1 MLFFVM
7 AHFRKR
13 YILDLIEKAQKLSP
27 LVGILGHRQV
37 GKTTVAE
44 KVSQAYVT
52 LDEKESLDLAMTSP
66 KVFLQKYSTYLQAI
80 DECQYA
86 PPLFPALK
94 DQVRK
99 NKKPGQYLLTGSVRF
114 TSRSAI
120 RESLTGRIINF
131 ELLPITVS
139 EMAHEPLPQTLI
151 PFFSKNSIDS
161 IIQSINSKKNK
172 LNSNSKEYKYY
183 YKHGGLPGVCF
194 IQNEKLRELKLKE
207 QLSTI
212 LERDIRQ
219 VYPTTLPNSQILD
232 FLQYVAKK
240 QGKRFNYTEARKETG
255 ITIPTQKKLL
265 YALEAIFLVRRLK
278 VEGSY
283 SAEVYYLE
291 DQAESLQLSQNS
303 LSDFEYYEQLVYRN
317 LRAQFFYN
325 IGLTFREFHFETRG
339 GVRIPYAIECN
350 GYNLA
355 MIPTEN
361 ERPSRSESAAAAS
374 FLKIYTNS
382 RVLYLHQ
389 GRELVK
395 IDEKSVSAPI
405 FYFI

>member
-1 MLFFVM
+1 M
-7 AHFRKR
+7 AHLRER
-13 YILDLIEKAQKLSP
+13 YILKLIDKAQKLSP

-44 KVSQAYVT
+44 KVAKAYVT
-52 LDEKESLDLAMTSP
+52 LDDKESLDLALNSP
-66 KVFLQKYSTYLQAI
+66 KNFLEKHNTSMQAI

-86 PPLFPALK
+86 PSLFPALK
-94 DQVRK
+94 EHVRK

-114 TSRSAI
+114 TSRAAI

-131 ELLPITVS
+131 ELLPMTIS
-139 EMAHEPLPQTLI
+139 EIAHEPLPQTLI

-161 IIQSINSKKNK
+161 ILQSINSKKNK
-172 LNSNSKEYKYY
+172 IDSKSKEFNYY

-194 IQNEKLRELKLKE
+194 IQNQKLRDLKLKE
-207 QLSTI
+207 QLNTI

-219 VYPTTLPNSQILD
+219 VYSTTLPNSQILD
-232 FLQYVAKK
+232 FLQYIAKM
-240 QGKRFNYTEARKETG
+240 QGKRFNYTDARKITG
-255 ITIPTQKKLL
+255 ITIPTQKKIL
-265 YALEAIFLVRRLK
+265 YALEAIFLIRRLK

-303 LSDFEYYEQLVYRN
+303 LSEFEYYEQLIYRN

-325 IGLTFREFHFETRG
+325 MGLTFKEFHYETRG
-339 GVRIPYAIECN
+339 GVRIPYAIECE
-350 GYNLA
+350 GFHLA
-355 MIPTEN
+355 IIPTED

-374 FLKIYTNS
+374 FLKVYPNS

-389 GRELVK
+389 GRELLK
-395 IDEKSVSAPI
+395 IDEKSISAPV
-405 FYFI
+405 FYFV

>member
-1 MLFFVM
+1 M
-7 AHFRKR
+7 AHIRER
-13 YILDLIEKAQKLSP
+13 YIQDLIDKAQKLSP

-44 KVSQAYVT
+44 KVAKSYVT
-52 LDEKESLDLAMTSP
+52 LDDRDSLDLAVASP
-66 KVFLQKYSTYLQAI
+66 KIFLEKHNTSLQAI

-94 DQVRK
+94 EHVRK

-131 ELLPITVS
+131 ELLPMTIS
-139 EMAHEPLPQTLI
+139 EIAHEPLPQTLI

-161 IIQSINSKKNK
+161 ILQSINSKKNK
-172 LNSNSKEYKYY
+172 IDSKSKEFNYY
-183 YKHGGLPGVCF
+183 NKHGGLPGVCF
-194 IQNEKLRELKLKE
+194 IQNQKLRDLKLKE

-219 VYPTTLPNSQILD
+219 VYSTTLPNSQILD
-232 FLQYVAKK
+232 FLQYIAKM
-240 QGKRFNYTEARKETG
+240 QGKRFNYTDARKITG
-255 ITIPTQKKLL
+255 ITIPTQKKIL
-265 YALEAIFLVRRLK
+265 YALEAIFLIRRLK

-303 LSDFEYYEQLVYRN
+303 LSEFEYYEQLIYRN

-325 IGLTFREFHFETRG
+325 MGLTFKEFHYETRG
-339 GVRIPYAIECN
+339 GVRIPYAIECD
-350 GYNLA
+350 GFHLA
-355 MIPTEN
+355 IIPTED
-361 ERPSRSESAAAAS
+361 ERPNRSESAAAAS
-374 FLKIYTNS
+374 FLKVYTNS

-389 GRELVK
+389 GRELQK
-395 IDEKSVSAPI
+395 IDEKSISAPV
-405 FYFI
+405 FFFV

>member
-1 MLFFVM
+1 M
-7 AHFRKR
+7 AHLRER
-13 YILDLIEKAQKLSP
+13 YILKLIDKAQKLSP

-44 KVSQAYVT
+44 KVAKAYVT
-52 LDEKESLDLAMTSP
+52 LDDKESLDLALNSP
-66 KVFLQKYSTYLQAI
+66 KNFLEKHNTSMQAI

-86 PPLFPALK
+86 PSLFPALK
-94 DQVRK
+94 EHVRK

-114 TSRSAI
+114 TSRAAI

-131 ELLPITVS
+131 ELLPMTIS
-139 EMAHEPLPQTLI
+139 EIAHEPLPQTLI

-161 IIQSINSKKNK
+161 ILQSINSKKNK
-172 LNSNSKEYKYY
+172 IDSKSKEFNYY

-194 IQNEKLRELKLKE
+194 IQNQKLRDLKLKE
-207 QLSTI
+207 QLNTI

-219 VYPTTLPNSQILD
+219 VYSTTLPNSQILD
-232 FLQYVAKK
+232 FLQYIAKM
-240 QGKRFNYTEARKETG
+240 QGKRFNYTDARKITG
-255 ITIPTQKKLL
+255 ITIPTQKKIL
-265 YALEAIFLVRRLK
+265 YALEAIFLIRRLK
-278 VEGSY
+278 VEGSF

-303 LSDFEYYEQLVYRN
+303 LSEFEYYEQLIYRN

-325 IGLTFREFHFETRG
+325 MGLTFKEFHYETRG
-339 GVRIPYAIECN
+339 GVRIPYAIECE
-350 GYNLA
+350 GFHLA
-355 MIPTEN
+355 IIPTED

-374 FLKIYTNS
+374 FLKVYPNS

-389 GRELVK
+389 GRELLK
-395 IDEKSVSAPI
+395 IDEKSISAPV
-405 FYFI
+405 FYFV